1 MVPDVDSGTILNGSK
16 MYKDYLKGKWEWVDD
31 NPRSAAWLGWAK
43 GLITGFLIALFFFGC
58 TAEQRYQKHVKDL
71 DPVPQPKF
79 NIELSALDSIKCI
92 YYWEVQNDTLKIWTI
107 EDELNNEL
115 ERLEYIKENF
125 YE

>member
-1 MVPDVDSGTILNGSK
+1 
-16 MYKDYLKGKWEWVDD
+16 MYIKSFIIGALT
-31 NPRSAAWLGWAK
+31 SALV
-43 GLITGFLIALFFFGC
+43 LGC
-58 TAEQRYQKHVKDL
+58 TAEQGYKKHIKERG
-71 DPVPQPKF
+71 PIPQPKF
-79 NIELSALDSIKCI
+79 NIELSALDSIDCI